1 MISRRMLLLLDLM
14 CLAGVGWAAA
24 LIAGL
29 FAGVRLLPTAV
40 AVIVT
45 AVLVLP
51 GFTAGLVTN
60 RRIVRGRK
68 PQSGWIRSVWAP
80 PELPHWGL
88 VLSGLA
94 LCAFWIAGMSAFS
107 GMSEDVP
114 PGDTAGQEQLVV
126 YQQRFALGMLGS
138 IGVGG
143 TTLAAASLLRER
155 RSLRTGSPGMAAR

>member
-1 MISRRMLLLLDLM
+1 MLLLLDLM
-14 CLAGVGWAAA
+14 CVAGVVWAAA
-24 LIAGL
+24 LIGGL
-29 FAGVRLLPTAV
+29 FAGVRPLSTAV

-88 VLSGLA
+88 VLSGVLLA
-94 LCAFWIAGMSAFS
+94 AFWIAGMTAFAA
-107 GMSEDVP
+107 MSEDVS
-114 PGDTAGQEQLVV
+114 GADSAARERLIVS
-126 YQQRFALGMLGS
+126 QQRFALGMLGGL
-138 IGVGG
+138 GVGG
-143 TTLAAASLLRER
+143 STLAAASLLRER
-155 RSLRTGSPGMAAR
+155 RAPSAGGPGVAAR